1 MFGTTYT
8 MFSSQSIHNSWTA
21 WTSWVGPYSTK
32 TLMEMSIRWGQA
44 QGKFLQDKSTVTVT
58 VCHYTWGLFSLP
70 QYQRCVISWKSTSPT
85 ASQVSMLI
93 NKLAFHLLA
102 LSSFSTAGT
111 FIICWWFWKPTVRS
125 TKSCPGKS
133 TPSFPPKKVL
143 KGGGLF
149 RCMLKNSDLHN
160 HSPYIF
166 VCACKLVCFV
176 STLKQFDEKLQNIKQ
191 DVHSAC

>member
-70 QYQRCVISWKSTSPT
+70 QYQRCVISCLSIHLWKSTSPT
-85 ASQVSMLI
+85 ASLQEPLSFVDDFENPQCVPLKAALENQPQAFPRKKYSRVEDSSDVCWRTLTCTI
-93 NKLAFHLLA
+93 IHLTSLFVPASLFILFQRWNKLMK
-102 LSSFSTAGT
+102 SFR
-111 FIICWWFWKPTVRS
+111 I
-125 TKSCPGKS
+125 
-133 TPSFPPKKVL
+133 
-143 KGGGLF
+143 
-149 RCMLKNSDLHN
+149 
-160 HSPYIF
+160 
-166 VCACKLVCFV
+166 
-176 STLKQFDEKLQNIKQ
+176 
-191 DVHSAC
+191 